1 MYDSLGRKIQLE
13 DPDVGTY
20 YYRYDLTGNLVQQVG
35 GGGNLITGDGYYR
48 EYNELN
54 QLIRIRNGSNSTGN
68 ILEEHTYDPNGDR
81 IKIKRFDAANTTIYT
96 PYREWTQIRNSSGTY
111 DFTYIYDGSILVAR
125 INPDGSKHY
134 FHDDHLGSV
143 SLITNQSGAI
153 IEQTFFEPFGSVM
166 AGGTAEDK
174 LYTGQFSDELTN
186 QYYYGARYYIHSRG
200 QFGQPDSV
208 IANVYD
214 PQSLNRYSYVLNNP
228 YKYIDPTG
236 KEPVKD
242 EAGTRNQAKEGEDKV
257 IKKLKDEA
265 AKSNKKLTAQE
276 INKKLAEYYRSQ
288 YKRDN
293 TPRYIYTTQK
303 GWIDLYHYYSAAS
316 LSSRVGAGNTRDAG
330 YIVELAQG
338 ISAIFT
344 LFGKKGQ
351 EDSFFAIDDIPS
363 NSAGT
368 VQGEATKAMSADEAR
383 AYIEQQFEEMG
394 ATNPTND
401 PAYNRL
407 NDAYSNSYSDRAYKV
422 PWIFPFKVPGWW
434 P

>member
-68 ILEEHTYDPNGDR
+68 ILEEYTYDPYGDR
-81 IKIKRFDAANTTIYT
+81 VKIKRYDSANTTVYT
-96 PYREWTQIRNSSGTY
+96 PWREWTRIVNISGSY

-186 QYYYGARYYIHSRG
+186 QYYYGARYLYTLGGNS
-200 QFGQPDSV
+200 DS
-208 IANVYD
+208 
-214 PQSLNRYSYVLNNP
+214 
-228 YKYIDPTG
+228 PT
-236 KEPVKD
+236 
-242 EAGTRNQAKEGEDKV
+242 Q
-257 IKKLKDEA
+257 L
-265 AKSNKKLTAQE
+265 
-276 INKKLAEYYRSQ
+276 
-288 YKRDN
+288 
-293 TPRYIYTTQK
+293 
-303 GWIDLYHYYSAAS
+303 
-316 LSSRVGAGNTRDAG
+316 
-330 YIVELAQG
+330 
-338 ISAIFT
+338 
-344 LFGKKGQ
+344 
-351 EDSFFAIDDIPS
+351 
-363 NSAGT
+363 
-368 VQGEATKAMSADEAR
+368 
-383 AYIEQQFEEMG
+383 
-394 ATNPTND
+394 
-401 PAYNRL
+401 
-407 NDAYSNSYSDRAYKV
+407 
-422 PWIFPFKVPGWW
+422 
-434 P
+434 